1 MNLFNSVCS
10 CFEAKR
16 YAISS
21 FLFIHYLVIFTSI
34 FFQFLFLHI
43 KEGGGALVQMREGL
57 KKAGVD
63 VLEEDLSVQYVPT
76 EELKRCFEFGKVIA
90 GKIKIEKLYGSLQ

>member
-16 YAISS
+16 HAICS

-34 FFQFLFLHI
+34 SFQSFFLHI

-76 EELKRCFEFGKVIA
+76 EEELKRCFEFGKVIA
-90 GKIKIEKLYGSLQ
+90 GKIKM

>member
-1 MNLFNSVCS
+1 
-10 CFEAKR
+10 
-16 YAISS
+16 
-21 FLFIHYLVIFTSI
+21 
-34 FFQFLFLHI
+34 
-43 KEGGGALVQMREGL
+43 MREGL